1 MTSYSASIYNSVIS
15 IGIGESLFIFKKI
28 NDPERVKPSLEYKQ
42 TSIINH
48 WKGLVDII
56 EGEALPRTN
65 KSRELVKK
73 EN

>member
-42 TSIINH
+42 T
-48 WKGLVDII
+48 
-56 EGEALPRTN
+56 
-65 KSRELVKK
+65 
-73 EN
+73 